1 MKIKVGLFL
10 ADVMRK
16 AWVIAGSIG
25 AHETLCL
32 LLNIS
37 CPLPV
42 VWCLMSYVG
51 KMVIYHAKFS
61 KEMQIWICAHTH
73 IHTRRLI
80 HWRGAHVLCSFL
92 IYIFLGEGGLHSR
105 SHTTFSRVNILA
117 LKKSK
122 LKQEQESGVNGVSLK
137 KLSFSSPPDS
147 APFLPR
153 ILMLAEERKRGEMT
167 ETPWTLYVRDTGQ
180 LSPINTINPQGLK
193 CMLFKVL
200 DFFFSLKS
208 NNLTVL
214 DYQRRKKRWEV
225 NDRETRTKEL
235 FTYTSFKY
243 LNSINS
249 IIIKF
254 KKKRSEVNYTFLY
267 MVLEVDWLLC
277 ISSLF
282 KQLKVLC
289 TNVPVH
295 STYWWYI

>member
-1 MKIKVGLFL
+1 MPATCCMVLNELCGENGDLSCKVFKGNANL
-10 ADVMRK
+10 DMR
-16 AWVIAGSIG
+16 
-25 AHETLCL
+25 
-32 LLNIS
+32 
-37 CPLPV
+37 
-42 VWCLMSYVG
+42 
-51 KMVIYHAKFS
+51 
-61 KEMQIWICAHTH
+61 AHTH
-73 IHTRRLI
+73 THTQT
-80 HWRGAHVLCSFL
+80 HTHFL
-92 IYIFLGEGGLHSR
+92 IYIFLGEGGLHSC

-167 ETPWTLYVRDTGQ
+167 ETPWTLYVRDRGQ

-254 KKKRSEVNYTFLY
+254 NFKKK
-267 MVLEVDWLLC
+267 D
-277 ISSLF
+277 
-282 KQLKVLC
+282 LKLII
-289 TNVPVH
+289 H
-295 STYWWYI
+295 FFIWS

>member
-1 MKIKVGLFL
+1 MPATCCMVLNELCGENGDLSCKVFKGNANL
-10 ADVMRK
+10 DMR
-16 AWVIAGSIG
+16 
-25 AHETLCL
+25 
-32 LLNIS
+32 
-37 CPLPV
+37 
-42 VWCLMSYVG
+42 
-51 KMVIYHAKFS
+51 
-61 KEMQIWICAHTH
+61 AHTH
-73 IHTRRLI
+73 THTQTHTLKRSTRSLQLSYIHFF
-80 HWRGAHVLCSFL
+80 G
-92 IYIFLGEGGLHSR
+92 GGGLHSR

-167 ETPWTLYVRDTGQ
+167 ETPWTLYVRDRGQ

-254 KKKRSEVNYTFLY
+254 N
-267 MVLEVDWLLC
+267 
-277 ISSLF
+277 
-282 KQLKVLC
+282 
-289 TNVPVH
+289 
-295 STYWWYI
+295 

>member
-73 IHTRRLI
+73 IRTHAYAHTQNSTLKRSARSLQLSYI
-80 HWRGAHVLCSFL
+80 HFFWEG
-92 IYIFLGEGGLHSR
+92 GGGLHSR

-153 ILMLAEERKRGEMT
+153 ILMLAEERRRGEMT
-167 ETPWTLYVRDTGQ
+167 ETPWTLYVRDRGQ

-254 KKKRSEVNYTFLY
+254 N
-267 MVLEVDWLLC
+267 
-277 ISSLF
+277 
-282 KQLKVLC
+282 
-289 TNVPVH
+289 
-295 STYWWYI
+295 

>member
-1 MKIKVGLFL
+1 MQSFQRKCKFGYARTHTYTHADSYTEEEHTFFAAFL
-10 ADVMRK
+10 YTFFWGR
-16 AWVIAGSIG
+16 
-25 AHETLCL
+25 
-32 LLNIS
+32 
-37 CPLPV
+37 
-42 VWCLMSYVG
+42 
-51 KMVIYHAKFS
+51 
-61 KEMQIWICAHTH
+61 
-73 IHTRRLI
+73 
-80 HWRGAHVLCSFL
+80 
-92 IYIFLGEGGLHSR
+92 GGLHSR

-254 KKKRSEVNYTFLY
+254 NLKKK
-267 MVLEVDWLLC
+267 D
-277 ISSLF
+277 
-282 KQLKVLC
+282 LKLII
-289 TNVPVH
+289 H
-295 STYWWYI
+295 FFIWS